1 MVCSFREFYACVE
14 QKLIFRKFLEDLSD
28 GDLFGKNPLKSLDI
42 FNMCQVLNSFWR

>member
-1 MVCSFREFYACVE
+1 ME

-42 FNMCQVLNSFWR
+42 FNMCQVLLLLLTTLTLLSS